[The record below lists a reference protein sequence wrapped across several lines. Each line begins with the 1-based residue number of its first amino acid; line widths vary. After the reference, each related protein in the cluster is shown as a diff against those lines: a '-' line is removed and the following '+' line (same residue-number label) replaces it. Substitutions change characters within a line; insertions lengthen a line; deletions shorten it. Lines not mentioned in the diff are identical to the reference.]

1 MKSILKNITLL
12 YAEDDLEV
20 QKQMLEYFETFF
32 KKIYV
37 VSQGDEAL
45 EVYKKYKPELMIVD
59 IFMPELDGLA
69 LAELIRKD
77 DYKTKIVILSAHSQA
92 ELTLKAVNINVNHY
106 LVKPASLQKM
116 KEMMDK
122 ISQEFMRDFKYIV
135 SLGSSLHYDKIEK
148 KLISNTDKISLT
160 NKEQRVL
167 EILIQNIGKTVS
179 IYDIGDFVWDEPI
192 EAISNESIKMQ
203 VSNLRKKL
211 PDNLITNVYGVG
223 YMLKV

>member
-1 MKSILKNITLL
+1 MRDILKNITLL

-20 QKQMLEYFETFF
+20 QKQMVEYFETFF

-45 EVYKKYKPELMIVD
+45 KFYKKYKPELMIVD

-77 DYKTKIVILSAHSQA
+77 DYKTKIVVLSAHSQS
-92 ELTLKAVNINVNHY
+92 ELILKAVNINVNHY
-106 LVKPASLQKM
+106 LVKPASLQKI

-135 SLGSSLHYDKIEK
+135 PLGFSLHYNKIEK
-148 KLISNTDKISLT
+148 RLISNADEIALS
-160 NKEQRVL
+160 NKENRVL
-167 EILIQNIGKTVS
+167 EILIQNIGNAVS
-179 IYDIGDFVWDEPI
+179 IYDIGDFVWDDSI
-192 EAISNESIKMQ
+192 DSVSNESIKMQ

>member
-1 MKSILKNITLL
+1 MRDILKNITLL

-20 QKQMLEYFETFF
+20 QEQMLEYFETFF

-45 EVYKKYKPELMIVD
+45 ELYKKHKPELMIVD

-69 LAELIRKD
+69 LAKLIRKD
-77 DYKTKIVILSAHSQA
+77 DYKTKIVVLSAHSQS
-92 ELTLKAVNINVNHY
+92 ELILKAININVNHY
-106 LVKPASLQKM
+106 LVKPASLHKI

-135 SLGSSLHYDKIEK
+135 SLGPTLNYNKIEK
-148 KLISNTDKISLT
+148 KLTSNEGEISLT
-160 NKEQRVL
+160 NKESRVL
-167 EILIQNIGKTVS
+167 EILIQNIGEAVT
-179 IYDIGDFVWDEPI
+179 IYDIGDYVWQEPI
-192 EAISNESIKMQ
+192 ESVSNESIKMQ
-203 VSNLRKKL
+203 VSKLRKKL
-211 PDNLITNVYGVG
+211 PDNLITNEYGVG